1 MRLIADSFW
10 RAATD
15 CLRPR
20 VVLLSLLPLVLM
32 VVVTALLGYFF
43 WESAMA
49 WVRDGLDALAFTQV
63 LWQWLEGV
71 GMGAFKVVLAPL
83 LVIFAVTPLIVVAV
97 LLAVALL
104 IAPALVALVARLR
117 FPQLQAK
124 QGASLLRSVVWSL
137 GSALAALAALVVSM
151 PLWAVPPLILVLP
164 PLIWGWLTY
173 RVMAFDALS
182 QHASDTER
190 RLILRRH
197 RLALLAMGVG
207 CGYLGAAPSVVW
219 ASTLLFAAAF
229 PLLLPVAVWIYTL
242 VFIFSALWFSHYCL
256 AALQALRAQT
266 EDAGGAGVV
275 LDAAVVPQISEGT
288 S

>member
-43 WESAMA
+43 WESALA

-71 GMGAFKVVLAPL
+71 GMGALKVVLAPL

-124 QGASLLRSVVWSL
+124 QGASLWRSVVWSL

-207 CGYLGAAPSVVW
+207 CGFLGAAPSVVW

-266 EDAGGAGVV
+266 VDAGGAGVV
-275 LDAAVVPQISEGT
+275 LDAAVLPQISEGT

>member
-43 WESAMA
+43 WEASLA
-49 WVRDGLDALAFTQV
+49 WVRDGLDAFAFTQV
-63 LWQWLEGV
+63 FWQWLEDLGL
-71 GMGAFKVVLAPL
+71 GALKVVLAPL
-83 LVIFAVTPLIVVAV
+83 LVIFVVTPLIVVCV

-104 IAPALVALVARLR
+104 IAPALVSLVAGWR
-117 FPQLQAK
+117 FPMLEAK
-124 QGASLLRSVVWSL
+124 QGASVWSSVVWSL
-137 GSALAALAALVVSM
+137 GSALAALVALVVSM
-151 PLWAVPPLILVLP
+151 PLWAVPPLVLVLP

-207 CGYLGAAPSVVW
+207 CGFLGAAPSLVW
-219 ASTLLFAAAF
+219 ASTLLLAVAF
-229 PLLLPVAVWIYTL
+229 PLLLPAAVWIYTL
-242 VFIFSALWFSHYCL
+242 VFIFSALWFAHYCL
-256 AALQALRAQT
+256 AALQALRAQ
-266 EDAGGAGVV
+266 ELGAGGTGPVV
-275 LDAAVVPQISEGT
+275 DANAVLHINEGT

>member
-266 EDAGGAGVV
+266 DDAGGAGVV
-275 LDAAVVPQISEGT
+275 LDAAVVPQISEGM

>member
-1 MRLIADSFW
+1 
-10 RAATD
+10 
-15 CLRPR
+15 
-20 VVLLSLLPLVLM
+20 
-32 VVVTALLGYFF
+32 
-43 WESAMA
+43 
-49 WVRDGLDALAFTQV
+49 
-63 LWQWLEGV
+63 
-71 GMGAFKVVLAPL
+71 
-83 LVIFAVTPLIVVAV
+83 V

-124 QGASLLRSVVWSL
+124 QGASLWRSVVWSL

-207 CGYLGAAPSVVW
+207 CGFLGAAPSVVW

-256 AALQALRAQT
+256 AALQALRAQSV
-266 EDAGGAGVV
+266 DAGGAGVV
-275 LDAAVVPQISEGT
+275 LDAAVLPQISEGT

>member
-43 WESAMA
+43 WESALA

-71 GMGAFKVVLAPL
+71 GMGALKVVLAPL

-117 FPQLQAK
+117 FPQLHAK
-124 QGASLLRSVVWSL
+124 QGASLWRSVVWSL

-207 CGYLGAAPSVVW
+207 CGFLGAAPSVVW

-256 AALQALRAQT
+256 AALQALRSQT
-266 EDAGGAGVV
+266 VDAGGAGVV
-275 LDAAVVPQISEGT
+275 LDAAVLPQISEGT

>member
-43 WESAMA
+43 WESALA

-71 GMGAFKVVLAPL
+71 GMGALKVVLAPL

-124 QGASLLRSVVWSL
+124 QGASLWRSVVWSL

-207 CGYLGAAPSVVW
+207 CGFLGAAPSVVW

-256 AALQALRAQT
+256 AALQDLRAQT
-266 EDAGGAGVV
+266 VDAGGAGMV
-275 LDAAVVPQISEGT
+275 LDAAVLPQISEGT